1 MYRYILVQ
9 TSGKVDVFFVKSC
22 AELFKQIRGGGTITE
37 VYVGIEK

>member
-9 TSGKVDVFFVKSC
+9 PNGTVEVFYIKSC
-22 AELFKQIRGGGTITE
+22 AELFKTMRGGGIITE